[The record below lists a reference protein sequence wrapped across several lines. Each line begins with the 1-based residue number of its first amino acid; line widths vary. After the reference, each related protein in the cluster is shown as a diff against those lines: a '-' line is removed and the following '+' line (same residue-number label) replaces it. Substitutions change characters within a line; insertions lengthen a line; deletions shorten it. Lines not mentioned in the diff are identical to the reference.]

1 MKSRITIEVDFEN
14 GNDSAIYIKHE
25 PTDDIRDKLVQ
36 DFLGKFAG
44 QSNWCRAEFL
54 PDRLRIKPI
63 TAQQLPEQVSLMNLM
78 VNKDSKPSSPT
89 PPLPLHKPLDYEIP
103 ELLKELK
110 YGRPSKAQHMIDTLI
125 EAWEWMADGRIVICR
140 DADTAKDGSISS
152 GKCVCYIDDRSFK
165 ISRQSFGGNIYKH
178 AGIKFSAYD
187 LWLKSEH
194 GDDVLIEANETIYT
208 LDDGDRFYTT
218 KKQIN
223 NG

>member
-63 TAQQLPEQVSLMNLM
+63 TAPQLGVEAGLMNLM
-78 VNKDSKPSSPT
+78 VNKYSASSSPT

-110 YGRPSKAQHMIDTLI
+110 YGRPAKAQHMIDTLI
-125 EAWEWMADGRIVICR
+125 DAWEWMVNGGIVICR
-140 DADTAKDGSISS
+140 DAEAKESNVRPFDIFLDGNPFTVYSNLIPCLTLYERDNIDTEFYA
-152 GKCVCYIDDRSFK
+152 
-165 ISRQSFGGNIYKH
+165 IYKLN
-178 AGIKFSAYD
+178 GIGMPHSLVEPTEDFIKV
-187 LWLKSEH
+187 E
-194 GDDVLIEANETIYT
+194 E
-208 LDDGDRFYTT
+208 GDRFITCD
-218 KKQIN
+218 KSERQ
-223 NG
+223 